1 MSTMYGNVTYVPRTF
16 YANRE
21 EMLKSYAESVAGNDG
36 FALWFGDI
44 VQAFSTIEL
53 STSPNSMQMDVSR
66 SKGSHLKILVSNE
79 GAGDS
84 VALLGNEK
92 MECSFAHIGKY
103 PGSSLGPRPRFR
115 CDEHPPFVVHAP
127 SPISVGC
134 EGGFLSLLAGA
145 AIKAVDHLALT
156 SALSPLFDHTITFLI
171 CTHPPSLLQLLKKAI
186 KNLES
191 MTLEELIRI
200 LKVHEQEL
208 A

>member
-92 MECSFAHIGKY
+92 MEFPKQQLI
-103 PGSSLGPRPRFR
+103 SLG
-115 CDEHPPFVVHAP
+115 
-127 SPISVGC
+127 
-134 EGGFLSLLAGA
+134 
-145 AIKAVDHLALT
+145 
-156 SALSPLFDHTITFLI
+156 TF
-171 CTHPPSLLQLLKKAI
+171 SF
-186 KNLES
+186 N
-191 MTLEELIRI
+191 
-200 LKVHEQEL
+200 
-208 A
+208 

>member
-1 MSTMYGNVTYVPRTF
+1 MSTMYGNVTYVPRNF

-92 MECSFAHIGKY
+92 MEED
-103 PGSSLGPRPRFR
+103 FR
-115 CDEHPPFVVHAP
+115 KRRKENE
-127 SPISVGC
+127 I
-134 EGGFLSLLAGA
+134 ERKKRQRFLSLLAGA